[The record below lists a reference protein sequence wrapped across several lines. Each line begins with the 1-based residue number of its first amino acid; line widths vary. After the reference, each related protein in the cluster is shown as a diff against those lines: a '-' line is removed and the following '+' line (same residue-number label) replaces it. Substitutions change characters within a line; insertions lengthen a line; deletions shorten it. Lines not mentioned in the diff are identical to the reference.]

1 MDILANPMDLFAKPM
16 ELLID
21 LMDILIQTATSFLI
35 QVAISF

>member
-21 LMDILIQTATSFLI
+21 LMDILIQTTTSFLI

>member
-21 LMDILIQTATSFLI
+21 FVDILGPIIIKIITQ
-35 QVAISF
+35 